1 MADRG
6 RFVFFDEWRLA
17 APPDEVWAV
26 LRDLPAWPE
35 WWSSVRGVIR
45 LAPGTPD
52 RHEGWEFRFRTR
64 LPYDMAFVADL
75 LVEDPELRV
84 DARVTGRMD
93 GHGIFRV
100 EPVDGGALVRFDWEV
115 RPLVT
120 WMRVMSPLARP
131 AFSWNHRSLM
141 AEGAFGLARRLDT
154 GLLASP
160 VGVLLPAGR

>member
-1 MADRG
+1 MT
-6 RFVFFDEWRLA
+6 
-17 APPDEVWAV
+17 
-26 LRDLPAWPE
+26 
-35 WWSSVRGVIR
+35 R
-45 LAPGTPD
+45 LAPGSPD
-52 RHEGWEFRFRTR
+52 SHEGWEFRFRTR

-75 LVEDPELRV
+75 LVEDSELRV
-84 DARVTGRMD
+84 DARVSGRVD

-120 WMRVMSPLARP
+120 WMRVVSPVARP

-160 VGVLLPAGR
+160 VGMLLPA